1 MQSKIDYKNLWK
13 EDKRRG
19 DPAIKYPGER
29 YFPRERVWKILEHQE
44 ADRVPA
50 ELGGC
55 LSFMMKQ
62 AYFKVKHYLH
72 LPTYFFEIDY
82 WPNGAS
88 YNSWW
93 NPPIDEKIY
102 RRFRIDFRPVSLAY
116 KLPFIPKKF
125 FSDKSFI
132 DNFGFHRKASKTY
145 LEFSNP
151 ATLEFREEKDEILN
165 DPSWSDPE
173 KDFTAKGLGKKAKK
187 LDDANFAVCAVNLAG
202 GGVFENS
209 WLRRGFNKFMED
221 MYLRPTIAEAIMD
234 KVTEQQIQF
243 YNMLL
248 DEVGDYATLVG
259 AGDDLGAQTTV
270 IVNPSI
276 YKKFLKPRQ
285 KKIFDTIHKKTSA
298 KLYLHSCGNVEPFIS
313 DLIEIGVDVLNPVQ
327 PECPDMDLS
336 SLKEKYGDELTFC
349 GGIGSQNILPQ
360 GSVFDVEAEVKRAL
374 KVGAEEGGYIVA
386 PGHIIQPDVSPENV
400 CALYDSVLKHG
411 FYPINS

>member
-1 MQSKIDYKNLWK
+1 MQSKIDYENLWK
-13 EDKRRG
+13 EDRRRG

-55 LSFMMKQ
+55 LSFMTKQ
-62 AYFKVKHYLH
+62 AYFKVKHYLN

-116 KLPFIPKKF
+116 ALPFIPKKF

-151 ATLEFREEKDEILN
+151 ATLEFKEEKDEILN
-165 DPSWSDPE
+165 DPSWPEPE
-173 KDFTAKGLGKKAKK
+173 KDFTAVGLGKKAKK
-187 LDDANFAVCAVNLAG
+187 IDDANFAVCAVNLAG

-259 AGDDLGAQTTV
+259 VGDDLGAQTTS

-327 PECPDMDLS
+327 PECPDMDLT
-336 SLKEKYGDELTFC
+336 SLKAKYGDELTFC

-360 GSVFDVEAEVKRAL
+360 GSVSEVEAEVKRAL
-374 KVGAEEGGYIVA
+374 KAGAREGGYIVA
-386 PGHIIQPDVSPENV
+386 PGHIIQPDVPPENV
-400 CALYDSVLKHG
+400 CTLYDSVLKHG
-411 FYPINS
+411 FYPINL